1 MHGEVANPWIIE
13 FIPRLLTNDLNP
25 WGEIAKAFVE
35 SCVAYPDEMPQLTKY
50 AWMGGVS
57 GQHPQVRLLALP
69 RGQDESALLAVKDTL
84 PFLVLHG
91 TMDKH
96 VLGDK
101 LDKFMHS
108 NFKNVEF
115 HMWDNCGHAPFFD
128 RPEEF
133 NKTTLGWVDR
143 IIRVR
148 RVCLLSFVP
157 IAFRS
162 DTLDLFRDRRQRFER
177 ITEMIVPGGSGG
189 FF

>member
-25 WGEIAKAFVE
+25 WGEVAKAFVE

-50 AWMGGVS
+50 AWIGGVL
-57 GQHPQVRLLALP
+57 GQQPQVRLLALP
-69 RGQDESALLAVKDTL
+69 RGQDESALLAAKDTL

-96 VLGDK
+96 VLGEK
-101 LDKFMHS
+101 LEKFMHN

-128 RPEEF
+128 KPDEF
-133 NKTTLGWVDR
+133 NEATLGWVNG
-143 IIRVR
+143 ITQVG
-148 RVCLLSFVP
+148 LLSFVP
-157 IAFRS
+157 IAF
-162 DTLDLFRDRRQRFER
+162 
-177 ITEMIVPGGSGG
+177 
-189 FF
+189 

>member
-1 MHGEVANPWIIE
+1 MHGEVAHPWIIE
-13 FIPRLLTNDLNP
+13 FIPRLLANDLDQ
-25 WGEIAKAFVE
+25 WGETAKAFVE
-35 SCVAYPDEMPQLTKY
+35 SCVAYPDDMPQLTKY

-69 RGQDESALLAVKDTL
+69 RGQDETGLLAVKDTL

-115 HMWDNCGHAPFFD
+115 HTWAHCGHAPFFD
-128 RPEEF
+128 KPEEF
-133 NKTTLGWVDR
+133 NKTTLEWINKVTK
-143 IIRVR
+143 V
-148 RVCLLSFVP
+148 SYVP
-157 IAFRS
+157 MSIPL
-162 DTLDLFRDRRQRFER
+162 DLTLDWLRDRREGE
-177 ITEMIVPGGSGG
+177 ILGIAETVAHKGSCG
-189 FF
+189 FRLRT